1 MVKATIEDLAILRRL
16 SREPNEVGAEKDD
29 ERMALK
35 ICTGAKPFLKA

>member
-1 MVKATIEDLAILRRL
+1 MAAILRCCKSKVAQFHR
-16 SREPNEVGAEKDD
+16 AEKDD